1 MESNKILNVGKFVY
15 FESVKKAAVITAIH
29 RSLGKGTYAAIPEN
43 TRYYDVAGKLIYGVD
58 LITPDDKQ
66 VFTCVHVSNIEI
78 QAADIFKCG
87 DKVQSI
93 FNDFYGVVTSF
104 EMETNRV
111 ICRPAKSKRDRIRY
125 AYKSYE
131 LVSLDKV
138 KINIVLDSLEV
149 NHVYQFKYI
158 NHVSAQKCTVIVRVV
173 KYQDEVYLMNNNTGC
188 LDISLEEFKKNCTLV
203 NINDPNGKK
212 LY

>member
-93 FNDFYGVVTSF
+93 FNGFYGVVTSF

-138 KINIVLDSLEV
+138 KINIVLDSLEA
-149 NHVYQFKYI
+149 NHVYQFKYMY
-158 NHVSAQKCTVIVRVV
+158 SSGQKCTAIVRIIE
-173 KYQDEVYLMNNNTGC
+173 YQGEAYLLDNNTGH
-188 LDISLEEFKKNCTLV
+188 LGASMKEFKKECTLLS
-203 NINDPNGKK
+203 ITDSNGKK